1 MTGLIRKFKDS
12 SFDRKLLIVLL
23 LGLSVFLVLA
33 YALSASR
40 SVVNA
45 DAGYYLGVAEL
56 IHEGYVPYRD
66 FSLGYT
72 PFFFY
77 VLQVPRLFMGAYPD
91 YTGYMLFLYLIAAID
106 EAY

>member
-23 LGLSVFLVLA
+23 LGLSFFLVLA
-33 YALSASR
+33 YALSAFR
-40 SVVNA
+40 SMVNA

-56 IHEGYVPYRD
+56 IHDGYVPYRD

-72 PFFFY
+72 PIFFY
-77 VLQVPRLFMGAYPD
+77 ILQVPRLFM
-91 YTGYMLFLYLIAAID
+91 
-106 EAY
+106 